1 MPKGTGVQP
10 YGRATVH
17 PPFNRYLP
25 ALSGLFHLEN
35 RMSKKLR
42 ELQAR
47 KAAAAKEK
55 SVHLVAASTLLD
67 KSAAAGRD
75 LTAEEQVAFD
85 AARQA
90 ADAKGQD
97 IERIQAQIDLEQE
110 TINAQLQAAGSAIEI
125 PGDGRMHVSNNAEN
139 DPTRGFRSF
148 GDFARAVIGGSQR
161 NAALDPR
168 LAINAA
174 APSTVANEGSGAD
187 GGFVIPPAYS
197 TDLFRLSLLDNALLP
212 YTSNVN
218 VDGNSMV
225 FPKTEQTPWGSN
237 GVRAYWQAEATAAQ
251 ATKPVIGTQA
261 LRLHKLMAL
270 VPLTDEL
277 MADSSALQSEVP
289 GLVADSI
296 KWKVNEA
303 LLFGNG
309 NGQPLGALLSSGPA
323 VTQAKDTGQAT
334 NTLTV
339 SNLFNMLSRLPNA
352 NAQNAIWLIHPTV
365 IPLLATLVL
374 GQIPVFLPGGMANV
388 GSLGQVPVFGTL
400 LGRPVILSHHAAAV
414 SSAGDVQLLD
424 LSYYR
429 NITKAD
435 GITTATSLHLYF
447 DADAAA
453 LRVTFRVDGSP
464 KIAAAIS
471 PAKGSTTLS
480 PFIQL
485 GAR

>member
-1 MPKGTGVQP
+1 
-10 YGRATVH
+10 
-17 PPFNRYLP
+17 
-25 ALSGLFHLEN
+25 
-35 RMSKKLR
+35 MSKKIR

-47 KAAAAKEK
+47 KATLVTAMRTLNEQASAEARDLTDEEITKFDALRAQATAAEAAISREQA
-55 SVHLVAASTLLD
+55 LVAMETAQ
-67 KSAAAGRD
+67 AAAGGVDIR
-75 LTAEEQVAFD
+75 ED
-85 AARQA
+85 AHIETTDNRA
-90 ADAKGQD
+90 ADTQ
-97 IERIQAQIDLEQE
+97 
-110 TINAQLQAAGSAIEI
+110 
-125 PGDGRMHVSNNAEN
+125 
-139 DPTRGFRSF
+139 RGFRSF
-148 GDFARAVIGGSQR
+148 GDFSQAVIRAGRRNGVVDQR
-161 NAALDPR
+161 LGM
-168 LAINAA
+168 NAA
-174 APSTVANEGSGAD
+174 APSTTAAEGVGAD
-187 GGFVIPPAYS
+187 GGFMIPPAYS
-197 TDLFRLSLLDNALLP
+197 TELFRLSLLDSALLP

-225 FPKTEQTPWGSN
+225 FPKTEQTPWGTN
-237 GVRAYWQAEATAAQ
+237 GVRAYWQAEATSAT
-251 ATKPVIGTQA
+251 ATKPVLGTQA

-277 MADSSALQSEVP
+277 MADSSALQTEVP
-289 GLVADSI
+289 GLVANSI

-303 LLFGNG
+303 ILFGNG

-323 VTQAKDTGQAT
+323 VTQLKDSGQAT

-352 NAQNAIWLIHPTV
+352 NAQTAIWLIHPTV

-388 GSLGQVPVFGTL
+388 GSLGQIPVFGTL
-400 LGRPVILSHHAAAV
+400 LGRPIILSHHAAAV
-414 SSAGDVQLLD
+414 STAGDVQLLD

-429 NITKAD
+429 TITKSD
-435 GITTATSLHLYF
+435 GVTTATSLHLYF

-464 KIAAAIS
+464 KIATAIS

>member
-1 MPKGTGVQP
+1 
-10 YGRATVH
+10 
-17 PPFNRYLP
+17 
-25 ALSGLFHLEN
+25 
-35 RMSKKLR
+35 MSKKIR

-47 KAAAAKEK
+47 KATLVTAMRTLNEQASAEARDLNDEEISKFDSLRAQAAAVDAAIKREQDL
-55 SVHLVAASTLLD
+55 VDMEAAQVAA
-67 KSAAAGRD
+67 GGVVIRD
-75 LTAEEQVAFD
+75 DAHIETAEN
-85 AARQA
+85 RA
-90 ADAKGQD
+90 AD
-97 IERIQAQIDLEQE
+97 
-110 TINAQLQAAGSAIEI
+110 LQ
-125 PGDGRMHVSNNAEN
+125 
-139 DPTRGFRSF
+139 RGFRSF
-148 GDFARAVIGGSQR
+148 GDFSKAVIRAGSRNGVVDQR
-161 NAALDPR
+161 LGF
-168 LAINAA
+168 NAA
-174 APSTVANEGSGAD
+174 APSTTAAEGVGAD
-187 GGFVIPPAYS
+187 GGFMIPPAYS
-197 TDLFRLSLLDNALLP
+197 TELFRLSLLDSALLP

-225 FPKTEQTPWGSN
+225 FPKTEQTPWGTN
-237 GVRAYWQAEATAAQ
+237 GVRAYWQAEASAAT
-251 ATKPVIGTQA
+251 ATKPVLGTQA

-277 MADSSALQSEVP
+277 MADSSALQTEVP

-303 LLFGNG
+303 ILFGNG

-365 IPLLATLVL
+365 IPLLGTLVL

-388 GSLGQVPVFGTL
+388 GSLGQIPVFGTL
-400 LGRPVILSHHAAAV
+400 LGRPIILSHHAAAV
-414 SSAGDVQLLD
+414 STAGDVQLLD

-429 NITKAD
+429 TITKAD
-435 GITTATSLHLYF
+435 GVTTATSLHLYF
-447 DADAAA
+447 DADATA

>member
-1 MPKGTGVQP
+1 
-10 YGRATVH
+10 
-17 PPFNRYLP
+17 
-25 ALSGLFHLEN
+25 
-35 RMSKKLR
+35 MSKKIR

-47 KAAAAKEK
+47 KATLVTAMRTLTEQASAEARDLNDEEISKFDSLRAQAAAVDAAIKREQDLVDMEA
-55 SVHLVAASTLLD
+55 SQVAA
-67 KSAAAGRD
+67 GGVVIRD
-75 LTAEEQVAFD
+75 DAHIETAD
-85 AARQA
+85 NRA
-90 ADAKGQD
+90 AD
-97 IERIQAQIDLEQE
+97 
-110 TINAQLQAAGSAIEI
+110 LQ
-125 PGDGRMHVSNNAEN
+125 
-139 DPTRGFRSF
+139 RGFRSF
-148 GDFARAVIGGSQR
+148 GDFSQAVIRAGRRNGVVDQR
-161 NAALDPR
+161 LGF
-168 LAINAA
+168 NAA
-174 APSTVANEGSGAD
+174 APSTTAAEGVGAD
-187 GGFVIPPAYS
+187 GGFMIPPAYS
-197 TDLFRLSLLDNALLP
+197 TELFRLSLLDSALLP

-225 FPKTEQTPWGSN
+225 FPKTEQTPWGTN
-237 GVRAYWQAEATAAQ
+237 GVRAYWQAEASAAT
-251 ATKPVIGTQA
+251 ATKPVLGTQA

-277 MADSSALQSEVP
+277 MADSSALQTEVP

-303 LLFGNG
+303 ILFGNG

-388 GSLGQVPVFGTL
+388 GSLGQIPVFGTL
-400 LGRPVILSHHAAAV
+400 LGRPIILSHHAAAV
-414 SSAGDVQLLD
+414 STAGDVQLLD

-429 NITKAD
+429 TITKAD
-435 GITTATSLHLYF
+435 GVSTATSLHLYF